1 MPICSLVIQAKPQHL
16 NRISASL
23 NEMQGVEVHVQ
34 GENGKIVVSIDH
46 PSREYCSDAMT
57 KMSLIN
63 GVMSSSLVFEYQEE
77 LEEDPASQ
85 EQAPL
90 ALPKSI
96 KFKPTI
102 QEKNE

>member
-16 NRISASL
+16 NRVSTLL

-34 GENGKIVVSIDH
+34 GENGKMVVSIDH

-57 KMSLIN
+57 KMSLID

-77 LEEDPASQ
+77 LEAEQTLPQQTPVTLSQ
-85 EQAPL
+85 
-90 ALPKSI
+90 SI
-96 KFKPTI
+96 
-102 QEKNE
+102 

>member
-1 MPICSLVIQAKPQHL
+1 MPICSLVLQAKPQHL
-16 NRISASL
+16 SSVCASL

-34 GENGKIVVSIDH
+34 GENGKMVVSIDH

-77 LEEDPASQ
+77 LDADQTPQ
-85 EQAPL
+85 EQTPITL
-90 ALPKSI
+90 S
-96 KFKPTI
+96 
-102 QEKNE
+102 QSS

>member
-77 LEEDPASQ
+77 LDADQTPQ
-85 EQAPL
+85 EQTPITL
-90 ALPKSI
+90 S
-96 KFKPTI
+96 
-102 QEKNE
+102 QSS

>member
-34 GENGKIVVSIDH
+34 GENGKMVVTIDH
-46 PSREYCSDAMT
+46 PSRDYCSNVMT

-77 LEEDPASQ
+77 LEADQAPQ
-85 EQAPL
+85 EQMPL
-90 ALPKSI
+90 TRPKSI

-102 QEKNE
+102 QEKIE

>member
-1 MPICSLVIQAKPQHL
+1 MPICSLVIQAKPEHL

-77 LEEDPASQ
+77 LDADQTPQ
-85 EQAPL
+85 EQTPITL
-90 ALPKSI
+90 S
-96 KFKPTI
+96 
-102 QEKNE
+102 QSS

>member
-34 GENGKIVVSIDH
+34 GENGKMVVSIDH

-77 LEEDPASQ
+77 LDADQTPP
-85 EQAPL
+85 EQAPITPL
-90 ALPKSI
+90 SQPQSS
-96 KFKPTI
+96 
-102 QEKNE
+102 